1 MLKEGFYMS
10 IVGMVKNLIDAYRIE
25 RDGRFIAVSD
35 SFMQEVHPSS
45 ASQIYRMVDDTIEE
59 EEIEVCDIDLKEK
72 VG

>member
-1 MLKEGFYMS
+1 MS
-10 IVGMVKNLIDAYRIE
+10 IEGMVKNLTDAYRIE

-45 ASQIYRMVDDTIEE
+45 ASKIYNMVDDTIEE
-59 EEIEVCDIDLKEK
+59 EEAAENDIDQKEE